1 MRAYASDKFG
11 DISDLRLQDVP
22 KPTPAAD
29 QILVEVR
36 AAALN
41 PADLKVLRHKNGG
54 SFLHAASFPLILGY
68 DFSGVVRE
76 VGSAGA
82 PHAVGDEVYGFL
94 PYARSTRGG
103 TYAEFVAVGAGA
115 AAKKSA
121 AITHEQAAAAATSA
135 TTALQALRDKGR
147 LASGQRVLV
156 NGASGGVGSYAVQ
169 VAKALGATV
178 HATCSAGKMAHVIA
192 TGADQVI
199 DYKATPLD
207 ELAETYDV
215 VFDVASTSDYGTCAH
230 LLNPGG
236 TFITLLPSPGL
247 FLSMARTLFSSRRC
261 GFVMVKPVAAD
272 FAQISTWFD
281 EGKLVPQVDSSFP
294 LADLP
299 RALEHLHSGGVR
311 GKIAITL

>member
-11 DISDLRLQDVP
+11 EISDLRLQDVP
-22 KPTPAAD
+22 KPVPTAD

-36 AAALN
+36 AAAVN
-41 PADLKVLRHKNGG
+41 PADLKVLGHKDGG
-54 SFLHAASFPLILGY
+54 RFLHAASFPLILGY

-76 VGSAGA
+76 VGAASA

-94 PYARSTRGG
+94 PYARTTRGG
-103 TYAEFVAVGAGA
+103 TYAEFVAVGAAA

-121 AITHEQAAAAATSA
+121 AVTHEQAAAAATAA

-147 LASGQRVLV
+147 LAAGQRVLV
-156 NGASGGVGSYAVQ
+156 NGGSGGVGGFAVQ
-169 VAKALGATV
+169 IAKALGATV
-178 HATCSAGKMAHVIA
+178 SATCSAGKMAHV
-192 TGADQVI
+192 TESGADQVI
-199 DYKATPLD
+199 DYKATPLGA
-207 ELAETYDV
+207 LTETFDLV
-215 VFDVASTSDYGTCAH
+215 LDVASTSSYGTCAH

-236 TFITLLPSPGL
+236 AYVTLMPSVGL
-247 FLSMARTLFSSRRC
+247 VFGLMRTLFSSRRC

-281 EGKLVPQVDSSFP
+281 EGKLRPQVDSTFP

-311 GKIAITL
+311 GKIAITI